1 MEKLIKQ
8 FCENNKRDNGL
19 LLIDMPTGMG
29 KTYAVT
35 KYIAE
40 NYENIKGKIF
50 FITQLK
56 KNLPEDDL
64 RKRFGEI
71 SKTDT
76 FEKLFLR
83 VENNVD
89 NLCENF
95 DAVKN
100 SLLKYIQD
108 KQFIYKIERE
118 VHLIN
123 RKDNISEDDWLLVQ
137 QAKDD
142 LSNISEKRL
151 RDLVV
156 EYLRYDANGRE
167 RTHSEKKQLIEEDDA
182 YKWIGKLYPTVFS
195 EDKKIFLMSLDKFL
209 LRYATIIDPFFI

>member
-1 MEKLIKQ
+1 MQKLIKQ
-8 FCENNKRDNGL
+8 FCENNVRDNGL

-40 NYENIKGKIF
+40 NYEKVQGKIF
-50 FITQLK
+50 FITHLK

-64 RKRFGEI
+64 RKRFEEI
-71 SKTDT
+71 GKSDE
-76 FEKLFLR
+76 FDRMFLR

-95 DAVKN
+95 DAVKD
-100 SLLKYIQD
+100 SLLNYIPD
-108 KQFIYKIERE
+108 KQLIYKIERE
-118 VHLIN
+118 VRLIK

-142 LSNISEKRL
+142 LSDASEK
-151 RDLVV
+151 
-156 EYLRYDANGRE
+156 
-167 RTHSEKKQLIEEDDA
+167 
-182 YKWIGKLYPTVFS
+182 
-195 EDKKIFLMSLDKFL
+195 
-209 LRYATIIDPFFI
+209 